1 MSSGRT
7 ECGLPG
13 GSGVF
18 EGLQLVLRGG
28 SAAERDRRMAV
39 LAEELRGDFR
49 VLLQRG
55 ESWPAL
61 CEAGNR
67 EPVFQTLETGTAGTT
82 WQRSGPRDHGSPLA
96 EWDSVEIV
104 IRGETETDAAGAAWF
119 ALCPGLPGNG
129 SRLETSDPDGDVAVI
144 RDWLAN
150 GMPHAPLF
158 GLVLAGGH
166 SRRMGRDKSM
176 LEYGG
181 LPQWQRAMNLLRGFC
196 GEVFLSARP
205 GQESPAGIPCLTDR
219 FLDFGPIGG
228 LLTALH
234 SRPGT
239 AWLVLACDLP
249 LVDSAVLQRLVEGR
263 RPLAPATAYADPA
276 TGLPEPLCAIWE
288 PRMRARL
295 HRFLAEGIHCPRK
308 ALIRSPIAVLDL
320 QPVDALLNIN
330 TPGDLE
336 EARKRLEER
345 P

>member
-13 GSGVF
+13 GSGRF

-28 SAAERDRRMAV
+28 SPGEREQRMTA
-39 LAEELRGDFR
+39 LAEDLRGDFR

-55 ESWPAL
+55 ESWPPL
-61 CEAGNR
+61 FEAGNR
-67 EPVFQTLETGTAGTT
+67 ESVFQTLETGTAGTT
-82 WQRSGPRDHGSPLA
+82 WQRIGPRDHGSPLV
-96 EWDSVEIV
+96 EWDSAELV
-104 IRGETETDAAGAAWF
+104 IRSEENTEPDRAAWF
-119 ALCPGLPGNG
+119 AMCPGLPEDGL
-129 SRLETSDPDGDVAVI
+129 RLETPDATGEAAAI
-144 RDWLAN
+144 RDWLAD
-150 GMPHAPLF
+150 GMPHAPLS

-166 SRRMGRDKSM
+166 SRRMGRDKST

-181 LPQWQRAMNLLRGFC
+181 QPQWQRAMSLLQGFC
-196 GEVFLSARP
+196 SEVYLSTRP
-205 GQESPAGIPCLTDR
+205 GQELPAGVPCLTDR

-249 LVDSAVLQRLVEGR
+249 LVDTAVLQHLVDGR

-276 TGLPEPLCAIWE
+276 TGLPEPLCTIWE

-308 ALIRSPIAVLDL
+308 ALIRSPIALLDL
-320 QPVDALLNIN
+320 QPVDALMNIN

-336 EARKRLEER
+336 KVRERLEER